1 MKPNFCMMKPNFYG
15 VARISRDRACFDS
28 VKVLDGGST
37 EPFSLPFLSARH
49 LDDGLHLV
57 AGTIRLVQ
65 GRPYACIAGAS
76 RAQLPPMLRLA
87 GSMKD
92 GNICGTELS
101 SDIADGDFEGVVLAV
116 AGSSLVFGD
125 LATASEVSAYG
136 ARVAGTTGDPSPE
149 PPPTP
154 VLQPPRAAATPEP
167 TPVSQPAP
175 PQTAPDANTSVAAAE
190 PVPLITCSM
199 RTELPFPV
207 ESEPVSFLMP
217 TDAPVRTSAV
227 RVTSAAAVRSQKPA
241 PADHPA
247 PKPAA
252 AHVDVAERGRV
263 VPEGRLPPRELP
275 RGPQKTPR
283 PLSEAR
289 SQAPQRTVP
298 ERTPPPQ
305 ETPETKDV
313 ISPGDKENIVF

>member
-101 SDIADGDFEGVVLAV
+101 SDIADGDFEGVVLWWCDQ
-116 AGSSLVFGD
+116 SR
-125 LATASEVSAYG
+125 TACGQTRTLCDQSRTAH
-136 ARVAGTTGDPSPE
+136 
-149 PPPTP
+149 
-154 VLQPPRAAATPEP
+154 VLR
-167 TPVSQPAP
+167 SR
-175 PQTAPDANTSVAAAE
+175 SVA
-190 PVPLITCSM
+190 
-199 RTELPFPV
+199 
-207 ESEPVSFLMP
+207 
-217 TDAPVRTSAV
+217 
-227 RVTSAAAVRSQKPA
+227 
-241 PADHPA
+241 
-247 PKPAA
+247 
-252 AHVDVAERGRV
+252 
-263 VPEGRLPPRELP
+263 
-275 RGPQKTPR
+275 
-283 PLSEAR
+283 EA
-289 SQAPQRTVP
+289 
-298 ERTPPPQ
+298 
-305 ETPETKDV
+305 
-313 ISPGDKENIVF
+313 